1 MRSPSFKGGVDT
13 AVAVEKAKA
22 ELHKTQIRQL
32 LSVLPGFGRG
42 QGWAISALLLLLS
55 FLSLS
60 FSFYF
65 YSI

>member
-42 QGWAISALLLLLS
+42 QG
-55 FLSLS
+55 
-60 FSFYF
+60 
-65 YSI
+65 